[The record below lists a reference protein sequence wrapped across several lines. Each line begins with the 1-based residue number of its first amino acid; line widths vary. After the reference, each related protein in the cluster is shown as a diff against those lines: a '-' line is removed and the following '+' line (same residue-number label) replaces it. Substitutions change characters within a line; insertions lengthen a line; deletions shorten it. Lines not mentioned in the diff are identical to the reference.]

1 MKGDVMERIVFLN
14 GEFMP
19 EGQATVPIFDRGLLF
34 ADSVYEGF
42 GILDSQLVDFEYH
55 MNRLDRSLG
64 ELNMPSPMTRDD
76 LLAAMMK
83 LIYSNKAVEGFMYLQ
98 ITRGSGDRSYLYD
111 DSYVPNVFAFT
122 QKEKFAADAPAKP
135 VALATTPDIRWA
147 RRDIKTT
154 NLLGQVMA
162 KQAAHLAGAYEAL
175 MIGPDG
181 HVTEAGSSSFFFIKN
196 REIYVKPVTNDILH
210 GITRQTMLRVAETFQ
225 LRIREENYTLD
236 QVLDADEAFI
246 TAASIYVLPV
256 GRIDDT
262 IIADGETGPITKSL
276 RSAYLELARQEFP
289 EKAEDTAN
297 GDGANGEGAE

>member
-1 MKGDVMERIVFLN
+1 MMERIVFLN
-14 GEFMP
+14 GEFIP
-19 EGQATVPIFDRGLLF
+19 ESEATVPIFDRGLLF

-42 GILDSQLVDFEYH
+42 GILDSQLVDFDYH
-55 MNRLDRSLG
+55 MDRLDRSLG
-64 ELNMPSPMTRDD
+64 ELNMPSTMSREEM
-76 LLAAMMK
+76 LSALMK
-83 LIYSNKAVEGFMYLQ
+83 LIEMNGAVEGFMYLQ
-98 ITRGSGDRSYLYD
+98 VTRGSGDRSYLYN
-111 DSYVPNVFAFT
+111 DSYVPNIFAFT
-122 QKEKFAADAPAKP
+122 QGEKFAADAPAKP

-175 MIGPDG
+175 MIAPDG
-181 HVTEAGSSSFFFIKN
+181 IVTEAGSSSFFFIKD

-236 QVLDADEAFI
+236 QVLEADEAFI
-246 TAASIYVLPV
+246 TASSIYVLPV

-262 IIADGETGPITKSL
+262 VIADGEAGPITKSL
-276 RSAYLELARQEFP
+276 RSAYLELARKEFP
-289 EKAEDTAN
+289 KIA
-297 GDGANGEGAE
+297 

>member
-1 MKGDVMERIVFLN
+1 MERIVFLN
-14 GEFMP
+14 GEFIP
-19 EGQATVPIFDRGLLF
+19 ESEATVPIFDRGLLF

-42 GILDSQLVDFEYH
+42 GILDSQLVDFDYH
-55 MNRLDRSLG
+55 MDRLDRSLG
-64 ELNMPSPMTRDD
+64 ELNMPSTMSREEM
-76 LLAAMMK
+76 LSALMK
-83 LIYSNKAVEGFMYLQ
+83 LIEMNGAVEGFMYLQ
-98 ITRGSGDRSYLYD
+98 VTRGSGDRSYLYN
-111 DSYVPNVFAFT
+111 DSYVPNIFAFT
-122 QKEKFAADAPAKP
+122 QGEKFAADAPAQP

-175 MIGPDG
+175 MIAPDG
-181 HVTEAGSSSFFFIKN
+181 IVTEAGSSSFFFIKD

-236 QVLDADEAFI
+236 QVLEADEAFI
-246 TAASIYVLPV
+246 TASSIYVLPV

-262 IIADGETGPITKSL
+262 VIADGKAGPITKSL
-276 RSAYLELARQEFP
+276 RSAYLELARKEFP
-289 EKAEDTAN
+289 KIA
-297 GDGANGEGAE
+297 